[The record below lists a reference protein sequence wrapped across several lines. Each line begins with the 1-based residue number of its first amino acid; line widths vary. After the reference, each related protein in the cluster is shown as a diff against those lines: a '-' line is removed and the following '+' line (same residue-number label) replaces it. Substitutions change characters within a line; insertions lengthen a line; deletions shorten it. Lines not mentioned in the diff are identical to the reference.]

1 MIVIS
6 MVVISMVVISMAF
19 ISAFD
24 VYLVVI
30 SMVVISMAFISAFDV
45 YLVVISMVVV
55 SMVAISPT
63 WCLLLFTP
71 RVGFWHC
78 LPGLPFMNTLAN
90 HHQHHYRHPHHILPS
105 ALRDLNCDM
114 SRFTEGTQSI
124 FSFSCTL

>member
-45 YLVVISMVVV
+45 YLVVV